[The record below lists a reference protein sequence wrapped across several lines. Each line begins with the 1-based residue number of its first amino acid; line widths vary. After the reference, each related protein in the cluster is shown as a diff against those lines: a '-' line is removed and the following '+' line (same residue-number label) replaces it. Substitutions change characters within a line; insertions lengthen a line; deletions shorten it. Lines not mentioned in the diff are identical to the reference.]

1 LSKPK
6 AVNARKF
13 HKPRNTDVKIII
25 QEQIETI
32 LDAFPIVR
40 ATQTQ
45 TNDTRPRR
53 LRNSGNSVLRALV
66 DVRFYQ
72 RITDP
77 ILYRIRDG
85 VGFIM
90 NE

>member
-45 TNDTRPRR
+45 TNTTTTHDHDAYAIAVTV
-53 LRNSGNSVLRALV
+53 S
-66 DVRFYQ
+66 
-72 RITDP
+72 
-77 ILYRIRDG
+77 
-85 VGFIM
+85 
-90 NE
+90 